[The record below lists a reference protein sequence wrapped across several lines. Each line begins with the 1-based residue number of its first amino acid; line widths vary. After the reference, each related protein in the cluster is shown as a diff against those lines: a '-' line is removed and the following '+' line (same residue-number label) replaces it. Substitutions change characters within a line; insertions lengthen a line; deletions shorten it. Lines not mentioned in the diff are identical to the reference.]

1 MSLRLARSALLNT
14 RSVNS
19 KALLLCYI
27 IKEKQLDL
35 LCLTETWHKQNDG
48 LLFNQL
54 IPPGYGLFDLP
65 RLSGRGGGIIVI
77 YNLLYS
83 LSPTTIP
90 PPSSFECLVLNVSIP
105 QSTIIATV
113 YRPPKPSGVFLGEFA
128 DFLSFL
134 SLKFKRILILGDFNI
149 HIDSTSSSLAKD
161 FLSLLGCFDLTQFVC
176 TPTHNKGHTLD
187 LIIANDSFVSHCSPL
202 DLSDHLAI
210 LFNLE
215 LPVSNTSP
223 SRSVNFRNWRSIDH
237 PRFANSVLSSL
248 SCFSS
253 SDPLEDKI
261 QLLDNAFLSTLDTFA
276 PLKTQ
281 TISFSSLFLTQHPQT
296 NYLRA

>member
-1 MSLRLARSALLNT
+1 MSLRYTALQLLQLKQSYFLVKDTFDYCRFTGILRPTRYIHHSTGRRFFHSSACGISIPAFRHTSVSPSRTGADLKNLLSLLHLDRTPLPPASPRLARSALLNT
-14 RSVNS
+14 CSVNS
-19 KALLLCYI
+19 KALLLCDI

-54 IPPGYGLFDLP
+54 VPPGYGLFDLP
-65 RLSGRGGGIIVI
+65 RISGRGGGIIVI
-77 YNLLYS
+77 YNLFYS
-83 LSPTTIP
+83 LSPITIP

-176 TPTHNKGHTLD
+176 TPTHNT
-187 LIIANDSFVSHCSPL
+187 
-202 DLSDHLAI
+202 
-210 LFNLE
+210 
-215 LPVSNTSP
+215 
-223 SRSVNFRNWRSIDH
+223 
-237 PRFANSVLSSL
+237 
-248 SCFSS
+248 
-253 SDPLEDKI
+253 
-261 QLLDNAFLSTLDTFA
+261 
-276 PLKTQ
+276 
-281 TISFSSLFLTQHPQT
+281 SLFLTQHP
-296 NYLRA
+296 